1 MDSGRRGP
9 PVRMGVRME
18 GRNVVDLRA
27 NARDDERRRRE
38 EATVNALQQQ
48 VDELRHLLREQLNRQ
63 GRIEEQLR
71 LGEAQLGQVRAEL
84 DDVRQETGRAG
95 QLRQL
100 DEHRVRQQMAEL
112 QSRVEEPQRPLRAL
126 QAQMAELIDQ
136 LRQEREQVTHGER
149 QVEAVRV
156 QVEGYRND
164 IARAL
169 ETARLTREALD
180 GVHQAQSALA
190 REIQKVGDRIHLVE
204 QEARR
209 RMAEVEQAVANVA
222 GRIDEVAS
230 YRPGLEESIR
240 QARDE
245 LAAFQPQLDALGT
258 RYGQQMQALA
268 RVQAQAE
275 ERDGLIQGRVEEVRT
290 ALTEEIGRIMDAVDE
305 AVDGI
310 HTRITAWEEGQREL
324 NGRLSQTSVQIG
336 ALQGRD
342 DRLAELLRRTEERLV
357 LQWLEQAQQAWEA
370 LMERRQGE
378 SGEDA

>member
-1 MDSGRRGP
+1 
-9 PVRMGVRME
+9 ME

-38 EATVNALQQQ
+38 EATVNSLQQQ

-71 LGEAQLGQVRAEL
+71 LSESQLGQVRAEL

-100 DEHRVRQQMAEL
+100 DEHRVRQQMADL
-112 QSRVEEPQRPLRAL
+112 QSRVEEPQRPLRTL

-136 LRQEREQVTHGER
+136 LRQEREQITHGER
-149 QVEAVRV
+149 QVEAVRA

-169 ETARLTREALD
+169 ETARLAREALD

-190 REIQKVGDRIHLVE
+190 REIQKAGDQVRLIE

-209 RMAEVEQAVANVA
+209 RMVEVEQEVANVA
-222 GRIDEVAS
+222 VRIDEVAS
-230 YRPGLEESIR
+230 YRPVLEESIR

-245 LAAFQPQLDALGT
+245 LVAFQPQLDALGA

-275 ERDGLIQGRVEEVRT
+275 ERDGLIQGRLEEVRT

-310 HTRITAWEEGQREL
+310 HARIAVWEEGQREL
-324 NGRLSQTSVQIG
+324 NGRLSQTSVQVS

-357 LQWLEQAQQAWEA
+357 LQRLEQAQQAWEA

-378 SGEDA
+378 IGEDT